1 MNLKQSLLISLF
13 LSIISLGSWELYW
26 RSQGKYPTLN
36 DEKALWA
43 NHRENVNDASKNDIV
58 ILGSSRAYFDF
69 QLNEF
74 EKVTGTKPI
83 QLSST
88 GSSPLPTFHDIVE
101 NTMFNGTL
109 IIGVTP
115 GLFFSTTFPE
125 AFPWKRAQSKVDY
138 YKNRTYAQR
147 LNYELS
153 VPLQENFVFMSAD
166 DEEWNDDIDL
176 KSLLRNIRLKPRTK
190 EPVNP
195 PFFSF
200 GDVDSERNMKMT
212 ERTVTDT
219 AFANSIIKVWGFFG
233 KNAPPPDKKST
244 MAYFLKDLKKYK
256 ARGGTVILVRCPS
269 NGGVRMG
276 ENLALPRATFWDD
289 LVKQAQVKSYHF
301 EDYAQL
307 KNLKCPEWS
316 HLSEQDANYFTREI
330 IKIMLKGEA
339 ITNTKTN

>member
-26 RSQGKYPTLN
+26 RSKGKYPTLN
-36 DEKALWA
+36 DDKALWA
-43 NHRENVNDASKNDIV
+43 NHRENVNDASKKDIV

-125 AFPWKRAQSKVDY
+125 AFPWKRPQSKVDY

-166 DEEWNDDIDL
+166 DEEWSDDIDL

-190 EPVNP
+190 EPVDP
-195 PFFSF
+195 PFFYF

-219 AFANSIIKVWGFFG
+219 AFANTIIRVWGFFG
-233 KNAPPPDKKST
+233 KYAPPPDKKST
-244 MAYFLKDLKKYK
+244 MTYFLKDLKKYK

-276 ENLALPRATFWDD
+276 ENLALPRAAFWDD

-301 EDYAQL
+301 EDYEQL

-316 HLSEQDANYFTREI
+316 HLSEKDAKYFTREI
-330 IKIMLKGEA
+330 VEIMLKDKA